1 MYVNNKLTKYSVA
14 RGSRGHV
21 VGSFPALET
30 LPADDVDVLLTTG
43 SSHKVRRLHK
53 LPDVLFVYVPD
64 STVQFPELPPAVFP
78 VKPASSPCHVHGHK
92 DKMHVTQF
100 PIKLNFAW
108 TCHKLQGKTEPSVV
122 MGCTNRT
129 LNYNYT
135 AMSRSRSLRKLYIL
149 KNVKLSK
156 KLFNDP
162 ASGSTDEK
170 YTMLVTEM
178 NRLAEL
184 SATTLQLF
192 RRDPARPAPSVH

>member
-1 MYVNNKLTKYSVA
+1 M
-14 RGSRGHV
+14 
-21 VGSFPALET
+21 
-30 LPADDVDVLLTTG
+30 
-43 SSHKVRRLHK
+43 
-53 LPDVLFVYVPD
+53 
-64 STVQFPELPPAVFP
+64 FP
-78 VKPASSPCHVHGHK
+78 VKPASSPYHVHGHK

-135 AMSRSRSLRKLYIL
+135 AMSRSRSLRTLYIL

-162 ASGSTDEK
+162 ANGSTDER
-170 YTMLVTEM
+170 YTMHVTEM

-192 RRDPARPAPSVH
+192 RRDPTRSAPSVH

>member
-1 MYVNNKLTKYSVA
+1 
-14 RGSRGHV
+14 
-21 VGSFPALET
+21 
-30 LPADDVDVLLTTG
+30 
-43 SSHKVRRLHK
+43 
-53 LPDVLFVYVPD
+53 
-64 STVQFPELPPAVFP
+64 
-78 VKPASSPCHVHGHK
+78 
-92 DKMHVTQF
+92 MHVTQF

-135 AMSRSRSLRKLYIL
+135 AMSRSRSLRTLYIL

-162 ASGSTDEK
+162 ANGSTDER
-170 YTMLVTEM
+170 YTMHVTEM

-192 RRDPARPAPSVH
+192 RRDPTRSAPSVH